1 MHTPTPLQRKIPNA
15 LTIARIIMAAV
26 FVALLSL
33 YRFPE
38 THTWALVTAF
48 LLFIAAALTDALD
61 GYLARRWNTVSVF
74 GRIADPFADKILIL
88 GAFVLLAG
96 GQFTIPDS
104 TTQAGGVLPWMVV
117 VIIAREL
124 LVTTIRATLE
134 ARGIDFSAS
143 ASGKWKMIAQSV
155 AVPAILLI
163 LIIATWSSP
172 DMPRWALLTNAAIAW
187 SVVVITVWS
196 AIPYITRSMQA
207 LKSTPN
213 A

>member
-15 LTIARIIMAAV
+15 LTIARIVMAAV

-33 YRFPE
+33 YRFPD

-61 GYLARRWNTVSVF
+61 GYLARRWNAVSIF
-74 GRIADPFADKILIL
+74 GRIADPFADKVLIIA
-88 GAFVLLAG
+88 AFVLLAG

-104 TTQAGGVLPWMVV
+104 TTQASGILPWMVV

-155 AVPAILLI
+155 GVPAILLI
-163 LIIATWSSP
+163 LLIATWSDP
-172 DMPRWALLTNAAIAW
+172 DMPRWALLTNSAIAW
-187 SVVVITVWS
+187 GVVVITAWS
-196 AIPYITRSMQA
+196 ALPYITRSMQA
-207 LKSTPN
+207 LDPRK
-213 A
+213 